1 MDMQS
6 VTAIFPGLQIRDFR
20 ILAEHTAAEN
30 REVCV
35 QLTVLLPAASMQETG
50 NRTKFE
56 AVAAKW
62 LKMKSSVVKSSSYDR
77 LEATV
82 QNQILPFFGQL
93 RLDELDPACVQDW
106 IDELAEAYSYSTLTK
121 AFQSLNAI
129 IDYAVLHDLMPVNN
143 IRDRTVLPRNNGRN
157 LRDVVTFTPAE
168 CERIIKAS
176 YEKNDCGES
185 EPLAPLLPFLLNT
198 GLRIG
203 EALALRWGDI
213 DRKHRFVRIRKNIKS
228 VRNRSGKADEPH
240 YLTIEQNS
248 VKTRTS
254 DRVVHLNHAA
264 MQALTALRKRPDTDL
279 VFPNRHGAFC
289 SYASIRRMMQRI
301 FRRAQVPVRGFH
313 VFRHTFA
320 TNLFAQGVEVKTVS
334 SILGHSSVKITY
346 DIYIHSIQE
355 QEARAVALLAE
366 ADGAAAASL

>member
-20 ILAEHTAAEN
+20 ILAEHKAAER

-35 QLTVLLPAASMQETG
+35 QLTVLLPATSGTG
-50 NRTKFE
+50 TLNKLT
-56 AVAAKW
+56 VADVATKW
-62 LKMKSSVVKSSSYDR
+62 LKMKSAVVKSSSYDR
-77 LEATV
+77 LEATM

-93 RLDELDPACVQDW
+93 WLDELDPACVQDW
-106 IDELAEAYSYSTLTK
+106 IDDLAETYSYSTLTK
-121 AFQSLNAI
+121 AFQSLNAL
-129 IDYAVLHDLMPVNN
+129 IDYAVLHDLLSMNN
-143 IRDRTVLPRNNGRN
+143 IRDRAVLPRNNGRN
-157 LRDVVTFTPAE
+157 LRDIVTFTPAE

-185 EPLAPLLPFLLNT
+185 DPLAPLLPFLLNT

-203 EALALRWGDI
+203 EALALRWSDI
-213 DRKHRFVRIRKNIKS
+213 DQKHQFVRIRKNIKS

-248 VKTRTS
+248 VKTKTS
-254 DRVVHLNHAA
+254 DRIVHLNHAA
-264 MQALTALRKRPDTDL
+264 MQALAALHKSGDSDL

-301 FRRAQVPVRGFH
+301 FRIAQVPVRGFH
-313 VFRHTFA
+313 AFRHTFA

-355 QEARAVALLAE
+355 QEARAVAMLAE
-366 ADGAAAASL
+366 KSGATTASL

>member
-1 MDMQS
+1 MNMQS
-6 VTAIFPGLQIRDFR
+6 VTTIFPGLQIRDFR
-20 ILAEHTAAEN
+20 ILAEHNAQES

-35 QLTVLLPAASMQETG
+35 QMTVLLPAARAQQQDIECG
-50 NRTKFE
+50 IPV
-56 AVAAKW
+56 ADAAAKW
-62 LKMKSSVVKSSSYDR
+62 LKMKASVVKRSSYDR

-93 RLDELDPACVQDW
+93 RLNDLDPACVQDW
-106 IDELAEAYSYSTLTK
+106 IDELAENYSYSTLTK

-129 IDYAVLHDLMPVNN
+129 LDFAVLHDLLPVNS
-143 IRDRTVLPRNNGRN
+143 IRDRAVLPRNNGRT

-168 CERIIKAS
+168 CGRIVRAS
-176 YEKNDCGES
+176 YAKDES
-185 EPLAPLLPFLLNT
+185 GKTDPLAPLLPFLLNT

-203 EALALRWGDI
+203 EALALRWNDI
-213 DRKHRFVRIRKNIKS
+213 DRKHRFVRIRRNIKS
-228 VRNRSGKADEPH
+228 VRNRSGKTDEPH

-248 VKTRTS
+248 VKTKTS
-254 DRVVHLNHAA
+254 DRIVHLNQAA
-264 MQALTALRKRPDTDL
+264 MRALDNLHRRSDSDL

-289 SYASIRRMMQRI
+289 SYASIRRMMQRV
-301 FRRAQVPVRGFH
+301 FQRAQVPVRGFH

-355 QEARAVALLAE
+355 QEARAVAMLAE
-366 ADGAAAASL
+366 PDAAAY